1 MKNTIKKE
9 RENLGMTQAEL
20 AKKSGVARTIVSG
33 LESGRIKVTTTD
45 TIEKRAC
52 NQHSFWY
59 HLWSSKWTNHLVT
72 HPVRKAPR
80 GSLP

>member
-1 MKNTIKKE
+1 MHSMSACYKHKEGGNIDETKKE
-9 RENLGMTQAEL
+9 KPETER
-20 AKKSGVARTIVSG
+20 V
-33 LESGRIKVTTTD
+33 
-45 TIEKRAC
+45 C

>member
-9 RENLGMTQAEL
+9 RENLGMTQAEI

-45 TIEKRAC
+45 TIEKIAC
-52 NQHSFWY
+52 ALNKKTTDVFF
-59 HLWSSKWTNHLVT
+59 
-72 HPVRKAPR
+72 
-80 GSLP
+80 